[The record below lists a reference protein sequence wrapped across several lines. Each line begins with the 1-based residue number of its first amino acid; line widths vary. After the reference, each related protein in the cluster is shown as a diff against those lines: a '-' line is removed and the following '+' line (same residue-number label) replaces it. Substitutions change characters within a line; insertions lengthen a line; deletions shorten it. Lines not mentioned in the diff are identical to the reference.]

1 MNNFNC
7 VFFGRTLLGL
17 SPNWK
22 EEYTTVFGT
31 EWSYED
37 ALTSAICEGFV
48 EAGPQAAFQL
58 YVQMKTGWPTLKP
71 LFGPIQKAYYFST
84 NKPGECN

>member
-1 MNNFNC
+1 M
-7 VFFGRTLLGL
+7 
-17 SPNWK
+17 
-22 EEYTTVFGT
+22 FGT

-48 EAGPQAAFQL
+48 EAGPQATFQL

-71 LFGPIQKAYYFST
+71 LFGLNLLKAYYFST
-84 NKPGECN
+84 NKPGECK

>member
-1 MNNFNC
+1 MNDIN
-7 VFFGRTLLGL
+7 FFGRRLLGS

-71 LFGPIQKAYYFST
+71 LFGPKLLKAYYFST
-84 NKPGECN
+84 NKPGEFI